1 MSSSRLLFA
10 VILVVGIVLLIMGFN
25 ASDSLSSELSEAFDG
40 APSDKAIWL
49 IVGGVIAAA
58 FGAIG
63 LMRKRVA

>member
-10 VILVVGIVLLIMGFN
+10 VVLVVGIVLLIMGFN

>member
-1 MSSSRLLFA
+1 MSSSRLMFA
-10 VILVVGIVLLIMGFN
+10 VVLVVGIVLLIMGFN

-49 IVGGVIAAA
+49 IVGGVVAAA
-58 FGAIG
+58 LGAIG